1 MAGKK
6 GTAATKAAQTR
17 AVQETAAA
25 KVAED
30 PAAKVVEDP
39 AAKAAED
46 AVTEK
51 AYPLHE
57 LMAVSETLLGVKPE
71 VLAGAVA
78 GAGAGVGDG
87 AGDGAGKKMMQVE
100 EAKRLVK
107 QFLGKKVL

>member
-6 GTAATKAAQTR
+6 GTAATKAAQTKATQTK
-17 AVQETAAA
+17 AVQETA
-25 KVAED
+25 
-30 PAAKVVEDP
+30 

-78 GAGAGVGDG
+78 GARAGVGDG
-87 AGDGAGKKMMQVE
+87 AGDRAGKEMMQVE

>member
-25 KVAED
+25 KV
-30 PAAKVVEDP
+30 VEHP

-78 GAGAGVGDG
+78 GAGAGVGAG
-87 AGDGAGKKMMQVE
+87 VGDGAGKEMMQVEMQVE

-107 QFLGKKVL
+107 QFLGKRVL

>member
-25 KVAED
+25 KVA
-30 PAAKVVEDP
+30 EDP

-78 GAGAGVGDG
+78 GARAGVGDG
-87 AGDGAGKKMMQVE
+87 AGKEMMQVE

-107 QFLGKKVL
+107 QFLGKRVL